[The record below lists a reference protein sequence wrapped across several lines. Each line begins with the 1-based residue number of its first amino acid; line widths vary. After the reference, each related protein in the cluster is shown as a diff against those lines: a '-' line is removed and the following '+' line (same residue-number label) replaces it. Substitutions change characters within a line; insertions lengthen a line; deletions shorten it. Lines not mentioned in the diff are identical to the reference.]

1 MRRIFKSLTALFIV
15 SASTLSVSC
24 ESDRFRQDEGMV
36 WHTTY
41 HITYRADRDMSDSI
55 MATLRDVGAS
65 LNVFDPTS
73 LASRLNAGE
82 QLPLDS
88 NYRRVYEMSRIVNG
102 VTKGAFDPT
111 LGPLITAWGFGKGH
125 KATADTLR
133 IDSLLRFTGITKTH
147 IENNMLVKDD
157 PRIEFNFSA
166 IAKGYACDCAGEM
179 LQRNGINDYLVEI
192 GGEIRCSG
200 LSPSGEKWRVS
211 IDRPF
216 TSDSIRHDSQCVVAI
231 TYRGMATS
239 GDYRNFHRDAQGA
252 YGHTISA
259 TTGRPARTD
268 VLSATV
274 ISATAMSADAFAT
287 SMMALGSEKA
297 KDLALRLR
305 IPVML
310 VLADSTVWQNEQFE
324 EIVVQQLC
332 GPSVSE

>member
-1 MRRIFKSLTALFIV
+1 MTMILVTA
-15 SASTLSVSC
+15 ASMALHSC
-24 ESDRFRQDEGMV
+24 GGDAYLHEEGMV

-41 HITYRADRDMSDSI
+41 HVTYRADHDMSDSI
-55 MATLRDVGAS
+55 IAVLRDVGES

-73 LASRLNAGE
+73 LASRINAGE
-82 QLPLDS
+82 KVPLDS
-88 NYRRVYEMSRIVNG
+88 DYLRVYEASRNANS
-102 VTKGAFDPT
+102 VTQGAFDPT

-125 KATADTLR
+125 KATSDTLR
-133 IDSLLRFTGITKTH
+133 IDSLLRLTGIKRTH
-147 IENNMLVKDD
+147 IENGMLVKDD

-166 IAKGYACDCAGEM
+166 IAKGYGCDRVGEM
-179 LQRNGINDYLVEI
+179 LQSNGINDYLVEI

-216 TSDSIRHDSQCVVAI
+216 ISDSVNHDSQCIVEI
-231 TYRGMATS
+231 TNMGMATS
-239 GDYRNFHRDAQGA
+239 GDYRNFHRDASGI

-274 ISATAMSADAFAT
+274 VAPMAMEADALAT
-287 SMMALGSEKA
+287 SMMALGSERA
-297 KDLALRLR
+297 KELSIRLR

-310 VLADSTVWQNEQFE
+310 VLADSSVWQNGQFDKIIAKE
-324 EIVVQQLC
+324 
-332 GPSVSE
+332 